1 MTPGISGPHV
11 RQYGGI
17 RSSSLAL
24 PGVGTFEEEGG
35 LDGITG
41 VTGNI
46 GRGRAAGLLGRITS
60 YSGIVSLLGMVG
72 TVVTVSSGQF
82 HIGGHT
88 GVSSLLRLHSFSVM
102 VDNRRYE
109 RVMCELCRFI

>member
-1 MTPGISGPHV
+1 MTPGISGPQDL
-11 RQYGGI
+11 QYGGI
-17 RSSSLAL
+17 RSSLFAL
-24 PGVGTFEEEGG
+24 PGIGTFEEEGG
-35 LDGITG
+35 LDGTVG
-41 VTGNI
+41 VAGNV

-60 YSGIVSLLGMVG
+60 NSGIVSFLEKIG

-88 GVSSLLRLHSFSVM
+88 GLSSLLLLHSFSVM